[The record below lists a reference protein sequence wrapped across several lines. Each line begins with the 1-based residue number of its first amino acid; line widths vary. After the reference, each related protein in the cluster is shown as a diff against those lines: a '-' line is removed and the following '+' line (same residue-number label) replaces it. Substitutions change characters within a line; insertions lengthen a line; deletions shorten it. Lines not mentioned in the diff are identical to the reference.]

1 MQISEKAKNYF
12 TKNLNESNLNTVEI
26 KISTSCCVDGYGIHI
41 AYMNSDSNLFVNGIR
56 IKFVG
61 EEEIFNS
68 LKIDLIGE
76 MIVFD

>member
-1 MQISEKAKNYF
+1 MQISEKAKNYL

-41 AYMNSDSNLFVNGIR
+41 EYMNSDSNLYVNGIR

-61 EEEIFNS
+61 EDEIFNS

>member
-12 TKNLNESNLNTVEI
+12 LKNLNESNLNTVEI

-41 AYMNSDSNLFVNGIR
+41 AYMNSDSNLFVNGVR

>member
-1 MQISEKAKNYF
+1 MQISDKAKNYF
-12 TKNLNESNLNTVEI
+12 IKNLNESNLNTVEI

-56 IKFVG
+56 VKFVG

>member
-12 TKNLNESNLNTVEI
+12 LKNLNESNLNTVEI

-61 EEEIFNS
+61 EEEIFNG

>member
-12 TKNLNESNLNTVEI
+12 LKNLNESNLNTVEI

>member
-1 MQISEKAKNYF
+1 MQISEKAKNYL

>member
-1 MQISEKAKNYF
+1 MQKSEKAKNYLI
-12 TKNLNESNLNTVEI
+12 KNLNESNLNTVEI

-41 AYMNSDSNLFVNGIR
+41 AYMSSDSNLFVNGIR

-61 EEEIFNS
+61 EEEKFNS